1 MFCTTGVI
9 RGKEV
14 WSKNHRVLLSNRLIR
29 FLSIRKGCDRIQ
41 QYFVIHISKKQH
53 PFLQSCDNSPS
64 LLYIRNRSHTFHSFL
79 WNRQIKLGVFIVS
92 WRIQALIFKVQ
103 LVIHG
108 KLININFKTM
118 VWNTLI
124 VLPLAAFSSILP
136 LSHTSWNTPRSSLWQ
151 NLFVSCVSVFFL
163 GYLCS

>member
-1 MFCTTGVI
+1 MTVYSSI
-9 RGKEV
+9 
-14 WSKNHRVLLSNRLIR
+14 
-29 FLSIRKGCDRIQ
+29 LSIL
-41 QYFVIHISKKQH
+41 ISKKLNL
-53 PFLQSCDNSPS
+53 FLQSCDNSPS
-64 LLYIRNRSHTFHSFL
+64 LLYFRNRSHTFHSFL
-79 WNRQIKLGVFIVS
+79 WNRQIKMGVFLVS

-118 VWNTLI
+118 VWSALI

-151 NLFVSCVSVFFL
+151 DLFVSCMPSTLFRLLVFL
-163 GYLCS
+163 TLSLCLSNNNCL